1 MTTDFRTLCATII
14 ATADEREGNGVKNYE
29 AFLEALNVARAALA
43 EPVPPV
49 DGEVAELEANFR
61 AWYQDTHGSAY
72 FGAMPLCV
80 AIGWAQHLL
89 QPKATPPRP
98 ADGEVP
104 EVPNSKEQA
113 LSVLDDVSDQLDA
126 AHENVLRRALERL
139 TPQPVPEGPSDDDA
153 DDLCA
158 EFGFHYEDEE
168 SLALLQEMFRAVLS
182 RWGQPVPEGPS
193 DEELLEWATDSDD
206 IPPEFLDVNSGRW
219 ERAFS
224 SEEFCTAARAVLARW
239 GHS

>member
-1 MTTDFRTLCATII
+1 MTTPDFRALCAELLAALEIQL
-14 ATADEREGNGVKNYE
+14 DELRFNNR
-29 AFLEALNVARAALA
+29 LCLRARAALA
-43 EPVPPV
+43 EPEPPA

-126 AHENVLRRALERL
+126 AHENVLRRALEQL
-139 TPQPVPEGPSDDDA
+139 APQPVPEGPSDA
-153 DDLCA
+153 EQLELMPQQFRDDLA
-158 EFGFHYEDEE
+158 TV
-168 SLALLQEMFRAVLS
+168 SRLAS
-182 RWGQPVPEGPS
+182 YGTPTG
-193 DEELLEWATDSDD
+193 
-206 IPPEFLDVNSGRW
+206 
-219 ERAFS
+219 
-224 SEEFCTAARAVLARW
+224 
-239 GHS
+239 